1 MFLRFFLHTLHL
13 LQAGI
18 GKEGIQGGSY
28 SSFLNKLRSTR
39 DTPVVGKSPKLGSGG
54 GQVGLKGRYGEHEG
68 RGFDCQLYF
77 PSGSSTPGE
86 NPRRGACAGPR
97 PLQQQ
102 EKRDGVARTGSPRP
116 GKKAWV
122 GVVTLR
128 HYVVREFFIF
138 FSGYCM
144 V

>member
-1 MFLRFFLHTLHL
+1 M
-13 LQAGI
+13 
-18 GKEGIQGGSY
+18 
-28 SSFLNKLRSTR
+28 
-39 DTPVVGKSPKLGSGG
+39 VGKSPKLGSGG

-86 NPRRGACAGPR
+86 NPRRGASAGPR

-138 FSGYCM
+138 FLAIVWYKYFL
-144 V
+144 